1 MHPLVSAPQL
11 SHACLKCRN
20 FFIYMVLVSEF
31 KVGLYSFSKKKKK
44 MLVFTISIEITE
56 IKRGFYVIYGDLVV
70 SKVAVLMFF

>member
-1 MHPLVSAPQL
+1 
-11 SHACLKCRN
+11 
-20 FFIYMVLVSEF
+20 MVLVSEF

-70 SKVAVLMFF
+70 SKVAVLVFF